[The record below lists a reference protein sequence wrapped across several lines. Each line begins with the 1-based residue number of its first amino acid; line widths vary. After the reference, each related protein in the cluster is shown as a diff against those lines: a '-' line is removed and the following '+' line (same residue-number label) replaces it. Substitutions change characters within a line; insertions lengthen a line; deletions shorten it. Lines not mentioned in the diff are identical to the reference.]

1 MLGWLKSLKPQPAE
15 TGSAEPGKT
24 NGFPPKAKSPAGA
37 AALDIDADAL
47 RPHPLLALLPRTTLA
62 RLLAGPELSEYP
74 KGTVIY
80 REGDP
85 SDDIFLIVS
94 GRCESQRQTRDG
106 AMVEEVFN
114 PGDTLGERAFLNR
127 EPHRS
132 TVVVVTHCVLLRI
145 PGAELQGLFA
155 KDPKLAGRFTHTVT
169 ARPGPVS
176 RRVTGR
182 ATRVRRVVS
191 FMPIARRVDAE
202 AMMRSLATSLH
213 RVSGQRVLLVHL
225 GSSEEP
231 DTVRDWVQT
240 TANFNGEVFFTRELQ
255 RKDAWDSLRL
265 AVGSEP
271 RDTAAMARLLSHCGR
286 HYDFVLLDLAR
297 EVPAPAALACTI
309 ESDLAF
315 VLMDSSTQNLYDFQL
330 LMRQLGEQARGSCG
344 HVKPML
350 FVEDSVAPPE
360 AHIALKQLGH
370 PVHSI
375 VRGFPVVDAPTYP
388 DQRFGLHTRRLAR
401 EIARCR
407 VGLALSSGGAKGLAH
422 IGVIQVLEENGIEV
436 DCITGTSM
444 GAYVGAIWACG
455 LDGTQLEKI
464 ARAHEGRWGL
474 FSLIDPSF
482 PPRRGFFRTRRTI
495 GRLRRSIGATHFSE
509 TVRPL
514 RVLATHL
521 ATLERVVFS
530 TGEIATAVEAS
541 IAIPGVI
548 VPVTIDGETYV
559 DGGIADPLPVDVLQE
574 SGIERIIA
582 VNVIPPPER
591 IRQWYDARREK
602 EANKPRP
609 RSWTSVLNQH
619 VNYLASGNVIDIM
632 MKAVSG
638 AQTRVAEAASR
649 EADVLLRPI
658 TGDATWHDFTH
669 PQKYIE
675 LGRRSAEA
683 CIREIKAL
691 AQPSSHDPT
700 SSPRPVA
707 DRAASAA

>member
-1 MLGWLKSLKPQPAE
+1 MLGWLKLKKLQPAE
-15 TGSAEPGKT
+15 TGSVEPEKSRR
-24 NGFPPKAKSPAGA
+24 FPPKAKSPAGA
-37 AALDIDADAL
+37 GTLHIDAEAL
-47 RPHPLLALLPRTTLA
+47 RPHPLLALLPKGTLA
-62 RLLAGPELSEYP
+62 RLLSGPELSEYP
-74 KGTVIY
+74 KGTVIF

-94 GRCESQRQTRDG
+94 GRCESQRQTREG
-106 AMVEEVFN
+106 PIVEEVFN

-132 TVVVVTHCVLLRI
+132 TIVVVTHGVLLRI

-155 KDPKLAGRFTHTVT
+155 KDPKLAGRFTHAVT
-169 ARPGPVS
+169 ARPTASGY
-176 RRVTGR
+176 RTAGR
-182 ATRVRRVVS
+182 GSRVRRVVS
-191 FMPIARRVDAE
+191 FLPLARRLDVE
-202 AMMRSLATSLH
+202 AAIRSLARALH
-213 RVSGQRVLLVHL
+213 GVSGQRALLVRL
-225 GSSEEP
+225 GAREEP
-231 DTVRDWVQT
+231 DMVRDWVET
-240 TANFNGEVFFTRELQ
+240 TASFNGEFFFTRQLQ
-255 RKDAWDSLRL
+255 RTEAFDALRL
-265 AVGSEP
+265 AVGAEA

-286 HYDFVLLDLAR
+286 HYAFVLLDIASG
-297 EVPAPAALACTI
+297 VPAPAALACTI

-315 VLMDSSTQNLYDFQL
+315 VLMDASTQNLYDFQL
-330 LMRQLGEQARGSCG
+330 LMRQLGVQARGSCG

-360 AHIALKQLGH
+360 AHIALRQLGH

-388 DQRFGLHTRRLAR
+388 DHRFQLHTNRLAR

-444 GAYVGAIWACG
+444 GAYVGSIWACG
-455 LDGTQLEKI
+455 LDGQVLEKV

-495 GRLRRSIGATHFSE
+495 GRLRRSIGHTHFSE

-514 RVLATHL
+514 RVLAAHL

-530 TGEIATAVEAS
+530 SGEIATAVEAS
-541 IAIPGVI
+541 IAIPGVV

-574 SGIERIIA
+574 MGIERIIA

-591 IRQWYDARREK
+591 IRQWFDARREK
-602 EANKPRP
+602 EANKPRR
-609 RSWTSVLNQH
+609 RSFGGFLNQH
-619 VNYLASGNVIDIM
+619 LNYLASGNVIDIM

-638 AQTRVAEAASR
+638 AQTRVAEASAR
-649 EADVLLRPI
+649 EADIVLRPI

-683 CIREIKAL
+683 QLRELKAL
-691 AQPSSHDPT
+691 AHPSTHDST
-700 SSPRPVA
+700 SSPGSVA
-707 DRAASAA
+707 DRATVLA

>member
-1 MLGWLKSLKPQPAE
+1 MLGWLKLKKPQPAKP
-15 TGSAEPGKT
+15 GSSEQGKT
-24 NGFPPKAKSPAGA
+24 KGQTPKAHASAGA
-37 AALDIDADAL
+37 SALDIDTDAL
-47 RPHPLLALLPRTTLA
+47 HPHPLLALLPKATLA
-62 RLLAGPELSEYP
+62 RLLSGPGLSEYP

-80 REGDP
+80 REGAP

-94 GRCESQRQTRDG
+94 GRCESLRTTREG
-106 AMVEEVFN
+106 AIVEEVFG

-145 PGAELQGLFA
+145 PGVELQGLFETN
-155 KDPKLAGRFTHTVT
+155 PSVAGQFARAVT
-169 ARPGPVS
+169 ARPGAAS
-176 RRVTGR
+176 HRVAGHVP
-182 ATRVRRVVS
+182 RVRRVVS
-191 FMPIARRVDAE
+191 FLPIAMRVDAE
-202 AMMRSLATSLH
+202 AVIRQLATALH
-213 RVSGQRVLLVHL
+213 RVSGRRVLLVHL
-225 GSSEEP
+225 GGREAP
-231 DTVRDWVQT
+231 DLVRDWVQT
-240 TANFNGEVFFTRELQ
+240 TASFNGEFFFTRQLQ
-255 RKDAWDSLRL
+255 RADAFDTLRL
-265 AVGSEP
+265 AVSAEP

-286 HYDFVLLDLAR
+286 HYDFVIFEISRD
-297 EVPAPAALACTI
+297 VPAPAALACTI

-315 VLMDSSTQNLYDFQL
+315 VLMQGSTQNLYDFQL
-330 LMRQLGEQARGSCG
+330 LMKQLGEQARGAAA
-344 HVKPML
+344 HVKPIL
-350 FVEDSVAPPE
+350 FVEESVTPPE
-360 AHIALKQLGH
+360 CHITLRQLGY

-375 VRGFPVVDAPTYP
+375 VRGFPVVDAPTYG
-388 DQRFGLHTRRLAR
+388 DQRFQLHTNRLAR

-455 LDGTQLEKI
+455 LDGVQLEKI

-482 PPRRGFFRTRRTI
+482 PPRRGFFRSRRTI
-495 GRLRRSIGATHFSE
+495 ARLRRSIGHTHFSE

-514 RVLATHL
+514 RILATHL

-530 TGEIATAVEAS
+530 SGEIAAAVEAS
-541 IAIPGVI
+541 IAIPGVV
-548 VPVTIDGETYV
+548 VPVEIDGETYV

-574 SGIERIIA
+574 MGIERIIA

-591 IRQWYDARREK
+591 IRQWFDARRER
-602 EANKPRP
+602 EAHRP
-609 RSWTSVLNQH
+609 RRRSLGDIVNQH

-638 AQTRVAEAASR
+638 AQTRVAEAAAR

-658 TGDATWHDFTH
+658 TGDASWHDFTH

-683 CIREIKAL
+683 SIREIKAL
-691 AQPSSHDPT
+691 AQPTSHDST
-700 SSPRPVA
+700 SSSRPVA
-707 DRAASAA
+707 DRAAVPA

>member
-1 MLGWLKSLKPQPAE
+1 MFGWLKIKKLQPAE
-15 TGSAEPGKT
+15 IGSSGPGKRS
-24 NGFPPKAKSPAGA
+24 GLPPKAKSSAGDF
-37 AALDIDADAL
+37 ALDIDTDAL
-47 RPHPLLALLPRTTLA
+47 RPHPLLALLPKGTLGQ
-62 RLLAGPELSEYP
+62 LLSGPALAEYP
-74 KGTVIY
+74 KGTVIF

-85 SDDIFLIVS
+85 CDDIFLIVS
-94 GRCESQRQTRDG
+94 GRCESLRHTRAG
-106 AMVEEVFN
+106 EEVEEVFN

-132 TVVVVTHCVLLRI
+132 TVVVVTHGVLLRI

-155 KDPKLAGRFTHTVT
+155 RDPSLAGRFAHAVT
-169 ARPGPVS
+169 ARPGAAGHRVP
-176 RRVTGR
+176 RR
-182 ATRVRRVVS
+182 AARVRRVVS
-191 FMPIARRVDAE
+191 FLSIARRVDAE
-202 AMMRSLATSLH
+202 AMIRQLASALH
-213 RVSGQRVLLVHL
+213 RVAGQRVLLVHL
-225 GSSEEP
+225 GAREEP
-231 DTVRDWVQT
+231 DLVRDWVRT
-240 TANFNGEVFFTRELQ
+240 TANFNGEFFFTRQLQ
-255 RKDAWDSLRL
+255 RTDAGDILRL
-265 AVGSEP
+265 AVGEDA

-286 HYDFVLLDLAR
+286 HYDFVLFELGQ
-297 EVPAPAALACTI
+297 EVPVAAALACTI

-315 VLMDSSTQNLYDFQL
+315 VLMDSSTQNLYDFRL
-330 LMRQLGEQARGSCG
+330 LMKQLCAQAHGSCG

-350 FVEDSVAPPE
+350 FVAESVAPPE
-360 AHIALKQLGH
+360 THIALKQLGH

-375 VRGFPVVDAPTYP
+375 VRGFPVVDAPSYP
-388 DQRFGLHTRRLAR
+388 DQRFQLHLNRVAR

-455 LDGTQLEKI
+455 LDGQVLEKV

-474 FSLIDPSF
+474 LSLIDPSF
-482 PPRRGFFRTRRTI
+482 PPRRGFFRSRRTVA
-495 GRLRRSIGATHFSE
+495 RLRSSIGHTHFSE

-514 RVLATHL
+514 RVLATQL
-521 ATLERVVFS
+521 DTLERVVFS

-541 IAIPGVI
+541 IAIPGVV

-574 SGIERIIA
+574 MGIERIIA

-591 IRQWYDARREK
+591 IRQWLDARREK
-602 EANKPRP
+602 EANRP
-609 RSWTSVLNQH
+609 RRRSLASIVNQH

-638 AQTRVAEAASR
+638 AQTRVAEASAR
-649 EADVLLRPI
+649 AADVVLRPI

-669 PQKYIE
+669 PKKYIE
-675 LGRRSAEA
+675 LGRRAAEA
-683 CIREIKAL
+683 QLREIQAL
-691 AQPSSHDPT
+691 AQPSPHDTP
-700 SSPRPVA
+700 SPQNTVA
-707 DRAASAA
+707 DRAAVPA